1 MPADRAVAALAADL
15 VSALTRGGDPQ
26 RARGQRAYMKSAMP
40 FHGVPVPT
48 VRRLVRHALKRHALA
63 DQDAWQEAVR
73 FLWRRATHR
82 EQRYAAVEVLLAPAD
97 AAWLA
102 PPAIPLIKELVT
114 TGAWWD
120 TGDAVA
126 INGMGAVLRSCP
138 EKTAALLLR
147 WAEDDNFWK
156 RRTAIL
162 AQLKFKD
169 ATDEALLC
177 AAIEPSID
185 DPAQATEGGTPA
197 QARFFLRKAIGWAL
211 REHSRTNARF
221 VIDYVH
227 ERAGRLAPLSKREAL
242 KVLLK
247 NGAVAAVR

>member
-1 MPADRAVAALAADL
+1 MADRAVLALAADV
-15 VSALTRGGDPQ
+15 VSALERAGDPQ

-48 VRRLVRHALKRHALA
+48 VRRLVGNALKRHELA
-63 DQDAWQEAVR
+63 DEDAWQEAVR
-73 FLWRRATHR
+73 LLWRRATHR
-82 EQRYAAVEVLLAPAD
+82 EQRYAAVEVLLAPGEAG
-97 AAWLA
+97 WLG
-102 PPAIPLIKELVT
+102 PAVVPLIEELVT
-114 TGAWWD
+114 SGAWWD
-120 TGDAVA
+120 TGDALA
-126 INGMGAVLRSCP
+126 INGMGAVLRGHA
-138 EKTAALLLR
+138 EETAPLLLR
-147 WAEDDNFWK
+147 WAEDDDFWK

-162 AQLKFKD
+162 AQLKFKE
-169 ATDEALLC
+169 ATDEGLLC

-185 DPAQATEGGTPA
+185 DPVQATQGGTPA

-211 REHSRTNARF
+211 REYSKTNARF

-247 NGAVAAVR
+247 NGAVAAVP